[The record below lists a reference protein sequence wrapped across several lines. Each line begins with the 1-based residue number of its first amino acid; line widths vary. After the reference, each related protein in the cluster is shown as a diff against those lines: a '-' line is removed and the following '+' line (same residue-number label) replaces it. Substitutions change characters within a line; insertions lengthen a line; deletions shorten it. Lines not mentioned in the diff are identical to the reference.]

1 MDKSNMRFL
10 FGDRELLLTVGD
22 VFTAAVE
29 VIVNPADSRLRHQG
43 GLAQE
48 IRQRA
53 GRQLQRESEQ
63 LIREYGPID
72 SGMAVY
78 TSAGELPYRAIIH
91 AVGPGEEEDDAQR
104 LLGQA
109 LSRSL
114 QLCDMNEWHSVGFP
128 VVGMM
133 GYLGLPIESCA
144 EAYFRAITRFWDAR
158 QDCAVEKVVV
168 FLHAAQFRA
177 FFDAFR
183 EQGFTQEDPQLPAAD
198 GPAQERVGE
207 IDLTEADI
215 AELDDGDID
224 SWFK

>member
-10 FGDRELLLTVGD
+10 FGDRELVLTVGD
-22 VFTAAVE
+22 VLTAAVE
-29 VIVNPADSRLRHQG
+29 VIVNPADSELRHQG

-53 GRQLQRESEQ
+53 GYQLQRESEQ
-63 LIREYGPID
+63 LIREHGPID

-78 TSAGELPYRAIIH
+78 TSAGDLPYRAIIH
-91 AVGPGEEEDDAQR
+91 AVGPGEEDDDAQR
-104 LLGQA
+104 LLGLA

-114 QLCDMNEWHSVGFP
+114 QLCDMNEWRSVGFP
-128 VVGMM
+128 VLGK
-133 GYLGLPIESCA
+133 GYPGLSIEACA

-158 QDCAVEKVVV
+158 QECALEKVMV
-168 FLHAAQFRA
+168 FLHPDQFRA

-183 EQGFTQEDPQLPAAD
+183 EQGFTQEDPQLSAMGGD
-198 GPAQERVGE
+198 TQEQVGE
-207 IDLTEADI
+207 IDLSETDI
-215 AELDDGDID
+215 AELDDSDIN